1 MPRPRKCCQVDFLP
15 GITYF
20 KPARIPMSELEEV
33 HLTVEELEAIRLR
46 DIEDLDQEGC
56 AAKMNVSRA
65 TFQRVLASAR
75 KKIADALLNGKAIR
89 ISGGNFKTPAPDCL
103 VKEDIKCCRT
113 GTINTT
119 GGQHIKKEQTM
130 KIAVITEDG

>member
-15 GITYF
+15 GTTYF
-20 KPARIPMSELEEV
+20 KPARIPMSELEEN
-33 HLTVEELEAIRLR
+33 HLTVEELESVRLR
-46 DIEDLDQEGC
+46 DIEDLDQEKC

-89 ISGGNFKTPAPDCL
+89 ISGGNFKTRAP
-103 VKEDIKCCRT
+103 
-113 GTINTT
+113 N
-119 GGQHIKKEQTM
+119 
-130 KIAVITEDG
+130 